1 MSCVGCNMC
10 TLCLREKKNETH
22 MPPFSW
28 IKFYNGM
35 EGKYFYCAG
44 SQTGKLEK
52 LEGTSP
58 WDSSSLLPIGIFVF
72 SGVGRRRETRAS
84 TFTSLLCINWP
95 WAVCWAFPSFFPHLF
110 AHPTGKPWFL
120 LTVQGHGSCDS
131 KSPWPPLAISS
142 ASRSRKHH
150 THALTTQASAPFGQG
165 G

>member
-1 MSCVGCNMC
+1 MYIVFK
-10 TLCLREKKNETH
+10 RKKNETH

-58 WDSSSLLPIGIFVF
+58 WDSSSLLPIGILVF

-120 LTVQGHGSCDS
+120 LTVQGHGSCYS
-131 KSPWPPLAISS
+131 KSSWPPLAISS